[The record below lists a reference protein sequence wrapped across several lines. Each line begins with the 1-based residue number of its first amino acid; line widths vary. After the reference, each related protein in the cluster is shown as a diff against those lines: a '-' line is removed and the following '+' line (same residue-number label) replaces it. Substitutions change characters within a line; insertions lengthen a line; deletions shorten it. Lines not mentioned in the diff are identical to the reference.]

1 MNKQHSCMPSLAPV
15 RVRRAITR
23 LENGAILLKS
33 SDENGPY
40 HEMILHLTSTTPV
53 VDAVSSLPLDR
64 ELRDGEMVCA
74 WVGPVMTL
82 SLPPHAA
89 AEVVEANIPAL

>member
-1 MNKQHSCMPSLAPV
+1 MNKQHFGMPCLSPV
-15 RVRRAITR
+15 RVGGVVTR
-23 LENGAILLKS
+23 LENGAILLKN

-40 HEMILHLTSTTPV
+40 HEMILHLRKTTPV
-53 VDAVSSLPLDR
+53 VDAVSGLPLDR
-64 ELRDGEMVCA
+64 ELRDGEVVCA
-74 WVGPVMTL
+74 WVGPAMTL